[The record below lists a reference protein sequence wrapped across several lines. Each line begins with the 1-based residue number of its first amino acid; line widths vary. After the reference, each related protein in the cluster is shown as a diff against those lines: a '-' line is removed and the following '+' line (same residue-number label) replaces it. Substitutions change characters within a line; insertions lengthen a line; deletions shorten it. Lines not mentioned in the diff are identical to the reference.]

1 MIRRPPRSTRCT
13 TLFPYTTL
21 FRSKASTVKT
31 MQKKM
36 NKHKDDIKEL
46 CPENM
51 FSSFSEKIEKI
62 IKQKID
68 DASLIEKNKKV
79 SKTKNKKE
87 EKTEEKKTEDDE
99 EDNEDDD

>member
-1 MIRRPPRSTRCT
+1 MS
-13 TLFPYTTL
+13 
-21 FRSKASTVKT
+21 
-31 MQKKM
+31 QQ
-36 NKHKDDIKEL
+36 
-46 CPENM
+46 
-51 FSSFSEKIEKI
+51 KIEKI